1 MRAAWS
7 ASDGMWLRDGL
18 KAREVTSGEHH
29 IFQILTAVTTVVQ
42 PSFGKLP
49 RRVPA
54 SYNHGTLVVGFSFR
68 LRVADAAR
76 LCPRCDCGL

>member
-18 KAREVTSGEHH
+18 KAPPRREVTSGEHH

-42 PSFGKLP
+42 RSFGKLP
-49 RRVPA
+49 RRVPP

-68 LRVADAAR
+68 LRVGRRGEVVSA
-76 LCPRCDCGL
+76 L